1 MDRKAV
7 CRAAVYLLMAQL
19 FLSPAFLCHA
29 AETGEDAFS
38 AEEERPTITSVSV
51 SPGTAV
57 VSKNGTC
64 AFTASVTGEN
74 NYSREVAWSVFGQ
87 TSPNTFIDGNGIL
100 NVASDETASSMIVK
114 AVSRQD
120 STYSATALVTV
131 QASTCYIQL
140 EASPDYGGSV
150 FGSGSVREGG
160 YVVISASPNKGFD
173 FEGWFLNDNRVS
185 QDARYVVDDVHGDA
199 TYVAEFKPVD
209 CHITVHVNDSNAGT
223 ATENKTVKYGESI
236 TLEASPKDGYQ
247 FDGWTEN
254 GNTVSRDSKMQV
266 NRITGDRTFTAVFK
280 KREVKS
286 YTINAHVGAGSGTI
300 TPQGKTTVTE
310 GSGVLYTITPG
321 DGYVIRTVYVDGGEI
336 GKTSSFHF
344 TDVRGDHTIS
354 VDFEKA
360 PAKTDA
366 GIGKKTEQ
374 GEVKD
379 DPEKPVNK
387 QPEGS
392 EKEKEEKKESDR
404 EEPEENGV
412 KEEPELT
419 GTLAE
424 LGISENEARKLIEE
438 NRDEELLAGAQ
449 NTGDLQLTVRNDF
462 MNEENENF
470 GVPDFGKVS
479 EQLLS
484 KEEKLRM
491 LQGGL
496 PVSMELYIKD
506 TEGKESKETKEEF
519 EQRKL
524 PGMRI
529 GRYFEISLSETKGK
543 DTEKVLALPKELRMT
558 IGVPEHLK
566 AEKRKFYILILQTD
580 ESAKQGL
587 IQLADE
593 DESPDTIT
601 FSTDRLSRCAIAY
614 IDMETGNEE
623 TTEGET
629 TVEEKGIDSA
639 KNAMDAVAAIAV
651 MLAAGATLLLLWY
664 GIVKKRSK

>member
-1 MDRKAV
+1 MSRKAV
-7 CRAAVYLLMAQL
+7 CRAAAYLLMAMLCL
-19 FLSPAFLCHA
+19 FPALFCHA
-29 AETGEDAFS
+29 AESGEDAFS
-38 AEEERPTITSVSV
+38 AEEERPTVTSVSV

-100 NVASDETASSMIVK
+100 NVASDEAASSMIVK

-131 QASTCYIQL
+131 QASICYIQL
-140 EASPDYGGSV
+140 QASPDYGGSV

-160 YVVISASPNKGFD
+160 YAVISASPNDGFT
-173 FEGWFLNDNRVS
+173 FEGWFLDDNKVS
-185 QDARYVVDDVHGDA
+185 ADARYVVDNIHGDA
-199 TYVAEFKPVD
+199 TYVAEFKQVD
-209 CHITVHVNDSNAGT
+209 CHVTVHVNDSNAGT

-236 TLEASPKDGYQ
+236 TLEASPRDGYQ

-280 KREVKS
+280 KREAKS
-286 YTINAHVGAGSGTI
+286 YTVNAYVGAGSGTI

-321 DGYVIRTVYVDGGEI
+321 EGYAIRTVYVDGREI
-336 GKTSSFHF
+336 GRTSSFHF
-344 TDVRGDHTIS
+344 TDVQGDHTIS
-354 VDFEKA
+354 VDFEKE
-360 PAKTDA
+360 PAKADT
-366 GIGKKTEQ
+366 GMEKKPEQ
-374 GEVKD
+374 AEVKD
-379 DPEKPVNK
+379 DPEKPANEK
-387 QPEGS
+387 PEGS
-392 EKEKEEKKESDR
+392 EKEKEEESDR
-404 EEPEENGV
+404 EEPEENGA
-412 KEEPELT
+412 KEEEPELT

-462 MNEENENF
+462 MDEENQNF
-470 GVPDFGKVS
+470 GVPDFGKVPK
-479 EQLLS
+479 QLLS

-506 TEGKESKETKEEF
+506 TEGKESEETKEAFDRE
-519 EQRKL
+519 KL

-529 GRYFEISLSETKGK
+529 GRYFEISLSETK
-543 DTEKVLALPKELRMT
+543 EKETKGVSTLPEKLRMT

-566 AEKRKFYILILQTD
+566 AENRKFYVLILQPD
-580 ESAKQGL
+580 ESAEQGL
-587 IQLADE
+587 VQLTDE

-614 IDMETGNEE
+614 MDLDMGNEKE
-623 TTEGET
+623 TEGITEEET
-629 TVEEKGIDSA
+629 DVACE
-639 KNAMDAVAAIAV
+639 KNATNAVVAIAV

-664 GIVKKRSK
+664 GIAKKRSK

>member
-1 MDRKAV
+1 M
-7 CRAAVYLLMAQL
+7 
-19 FLSPAFLCHA
+19 
-29 AETGEDAFS
+29 
-38 AEEERPTITSVSV
+38 
-51 SPGTAV
+51 
-57 VSKNGTC
+57 
-64 AFTASVTGEN
+64 
-74 NYSREVAWSVFGQ
+74 
-87 TSPNTFIDGNGIL
+87 
-100 NVASDETASSMIVK
+100 
-114 AVSRQD
+114 
-120 STYSATALVTV
+120 
-131 QASTCYIQL
+131 
-140 EASPDYGGSV
+140 
-150 FGSGSVREGG
+150 
-160 YVVISASPNKGFD
+160 
-173 FEGWFLNDNRVS
+173 
-185 QDARYVVDDVHGDA
+185 
-199 TYVAEFKPVD
+199 
-209 CHITVHVNDSNAGT
+209 
-223 ATENKTVKYGESI
+223 
-236 TLEASPKDGYQ
+236 
-247 FDGWTEN
+247 
-254 GNTVSRDSKMQV
+254 
-266 NRITGDRTFTAVFK
+266 
-280 KREVKS
+280 
-286 YTINAHVGAGSGTI
+286 
-300 TPQGKTTVTE
+300 
-310 GSGVLYTITPG
+310 
-321 DGYVIRTVYVDGGEI
+321 
-336 GKTSSFHF
+336 
-344 TDVRGDHTIS
+344 
-354 VDFEKA
+354 
-360 PAKTDA
+360 
-366 GIGKKTEQ
+366 
-374 GEVKD
+374 
-379 DPEKPVNK
+379 
-387 QPEGS
+387 
-392 EKEKEEKKESDR
+392 
-404 EEPEENGV
+404 
-412 KEEPELT
+412 
-419 GTLAE
+419 
-424 LGISENEARKLIEE
+424 
-438 NRDEELLAGAQ
+438 LAGAQ

-506 TEGKESKETKEEF
+506 TEGKESEETKEEF

-629 TVEEKGIDSA
+629 GIDSA
-639 KNAMDAVAAIAV
+639 KNATDAVAAIAV

>member
-1 MDRKAV
+1 MSRKAV
-7 CRAAVYLLMAQL
+7 CRAAAYLLMAMLCL
-19 FLSPAFLCHA
+19 FPAFFCHA
-29 AETGEDAFS
+29 AESGEDAFS
-38 AEEERPTITSVSV
+38 AEEERPTVTSVSV

-131 QASTCYIQL
+131 QASICYIQL
-140 EASPDYGGSV
+140 QASPDYGGSV

-160 YVVISASPNKGFD
+160 YAVISASPNDGFT
-173 FEGWFLNDNRVS
+173 FEGWFLDDNKVS
-185 QDARYVVDDVHGDA
+185 ADARYVVDNIHGDA
-199 TYVAEFKPVD
+199 TYVAEFKQVD
-209 CHITVHVNDSNAGT
+209 CHVTVHVNDSNAGT

-236 TLEASPKDGYQ
+236 TLEASPRDGYQ

-280 KREVKS
+280 KREAKS
-286 YTINAHVGAGSGTI
+286 YTVNAYVGAGSGTI

-321 DGYVIRTVYVDGGEI
+321 EGYAIRTVYVDGKEI

-360 PAKTDA
+360 PAKADT
-366 GIGKKTEQ
+366 GMEKKPEQ
-374 GEVKD
+374 AEVKD
-379 DPEKPVNK
+379 DPEKPANEK
-387 QPEGS
+387 PEGS
-392 EKEKEEKKESDR
+392 EKEKEEESNR
-404 EEPEENGV
+404 EEPEENGA
-412 KEEPELT
+412 KEEEPELT

-462 MNEENENF
+462 MDEENQNF
-470 GVPDFGKVS
+470 GVPDFGKVPK
-479 EQLLS
+479 QLLS

-506 TEGKESKETKEEF
+506 TEGKESEETKEAFDRE
-519 EQRKL
+519 KL

-529 GRYFEISLSETKGK
+529 GRYFEISLSETK
-543 DTEKVLALPKELRMT
+543 EKETKGVSTLPEKLRMT

-566 AEKRKFYILILQTD
+566 AENRKFYVLILQPD
-580 ESAKQGL
+580 ESAEQGL
-587 IQLADE
+587 VQLTDE

-614 IDMETGNEE
+614 MDLDMGNEKE
-623 TTEGET
+623 TEGITEEET
-629 TVEEKGIDSA
+629 DVAGE
-639 KNAMDAVAAIAV
+639 KNATNAVVAIAV

-664 GIVKKRSK
+664 GIAKKRSK